1 MPSSSSEPSR
11 SPAKKPSRS
20 PAKSSRPP
28 ADKARPSRLGLAL
41 LNAWNL
47 AAMAAC
53 GGLAFLT
60 KSPAPL
66 IVGASLEAGW
76 LAFATRPRAS
86 ALLFAR
92 HHAEAAQVSA
102 SARRAA
108 LVASLPPSDAARVR
122 RLDERQGEILRLCD
136 GHQHLAHDVLVAE
149 ISRLDDV
156 IDAFVDLAT
165 QAHRSQA
172 YLGSIDVDDLES
184 ETRQAEA
191 AAARAVDAEQRRIA
205 RQQLD
210 VLLRRREQADELR
223 QKLQGTRAQ
232 LELIESTFRMIANE
246 IMLMRST
253 DELRGQLDDLVVGVQ
268 AVRELQTDAA
278 PADAEPGEARDPLTR
293 RAAARTEA
301 AASRRS

>member
-1 MPSSSSEPSR
+1 MPSAPT
-11 SPAKKPSRS
+11 KPT
-20 PAKSSRPP
+20 PP
-28 ADKARPSRLGLAL
+28 APRGGSSRLGLAL

-47 AAMAAC
+47 AGLAAC

-60 KSPAPL
+60 ASPAPL
-66 IVGASLEAGW
+66 IVGGALEAGW

-102 SARRAA
+102 RARRAE

-149 ISRLDDV
+149 LARLDDV
-156 IDAFVDLAT
+156 VDAFVDLAT

-184 ETRQAEA
+184 EMRQAEA
-191 AAARAVDAEQRRIA
+191 AAARAVDAEQRNLA
-205 RQQLD
+205 RRQLE
-210 VLLRRREQADELR
+210 VLLRRREQVDELR
-223 QKLQGTRAQ
+223 QKLLGTRAQ

-268 AVRELQTDAA
+268 AVRELQGDVVPT
-278 PADAEPGEARDPLTR
+278 EPEDQRTR
-293 RAAARTEA
+293 RAAASTQTA
-301 AASRRS
+301 TSRRS